1 MKSPQFKPRQQPPD
15 KSEVV
20 AGRARVQETFGVGIT
35 AAQDWCAEQVHTTRR
50 VWQQWEAGDR
60 GMHPAFWELF
70 RIKSAL
76 IAHTP

>member
-1 MKSPQFKPRQQPPD
+1 MAVTESPLPEDIKSARESIQSV
-15 KSEVV
+15 KSI
-20 AGRARVQETFGVGIT
+20 GIT

-70 RIKSAL
+70 RIKSSL
-76 IAHTP
+76 ITHTP

>member
-1 MKSPQFKPRQQPPD
+1 MNPAAQEVKS
-15 KSEVV
+15 
-20 AGRARVQETFGVGIT
+20 AREAIQTAKGIGIT

-76 IAHTP
+76 IAHTV